1 MQRLVQ
7 GDVGSGKTV
16 IAMIAAYYAY
26 INGYQCAL
34 MAPTEILAKQH
45 YNNFLD
51 IFKNTNAEIRL
62 LTGSTTAKNKR
73 IVYEELLNGS
83 CDIVIGTH
91 ALIEDK
97 VKFNNLSLV
106 ITDEQ
111 HRFGVRQ
118 RSKLLLKNHLTV
130 DMLVMTA
137 TPIPR
142 TLAFILHGDLDI
154 SVIDQMPSGRK
165 PIKTFASKKQEA
177 NKVYDFAKQEI
188 ALGRQIYIVCPLIEE
203 SEKLDIQA
211 ANELFETL
219 SESVFKGYKLALLHG
234 KMKAQEKQEI
244 MDEFSNGRIDV
255 LISTTVIEVGVNV
268 PNSSVMI
275 IQDAQRF
282 GLSQLH
288 QLRGRVGRGE
298 YQSYCVLLYEGK
310 NKYIEQRM
318 KIMQNSNDGFEIS
331 QKDLEL
337 RGPGEYFGTR
347 QHGLDNFKLA
357 DISKH
362 ISILNLAKDFVDE
375 VMSEDPELKNEEN
388 KAIKIELDKRFNK
401 LMG

>member
-1 MQRLVQ
+1 M
-7 GDVGSGKTV
+7 D
-16 IAMIAAYYAY
+16 
-26 INGYQCAL
+26 
-34 MAPTEILAKQH
+34 
-45 YNNFLD
+45 
-51 IFKNTNAEIRL
+51 
-62 LTGSTTAKNKR
+62 
-73 IVYEELLNGS
+73 
-83 CDIVIGTH
+83 
-91 ALIEDK
+91 
-97 VKFNNLSLV
+97 
-106 ITDEQ
+106 
-111 HRFGVRQ
+111 
-118 RSKLLLKNHLTV
+118 
-130 DMLVMTA
+130 
-137 TPIPR
+137 
-142 TLAFILHGDLDI
+142 AF
-154 SVIDQMPSGRK
+154 SS
-165 PIKTFASKKQEA
+165 
-177 NKVYDFAKQEI
+177 
-188 ALGRQIYIVCPLIEE
+188 
-203 SEKLDIQA
+203 
-211 ANELFETL
+211 
-219 SESVFKGYKLALLHG
+219 
-234 KMKAQEKQEI
+234 
-244 MDEFSNGRIDV
+244 GRIDV

-362 ISILNLAKDFVDE
+362 ISILNLAKAFVDE
-375 VMSEDPELKNEEN
+375 VMREDPELKNEEN